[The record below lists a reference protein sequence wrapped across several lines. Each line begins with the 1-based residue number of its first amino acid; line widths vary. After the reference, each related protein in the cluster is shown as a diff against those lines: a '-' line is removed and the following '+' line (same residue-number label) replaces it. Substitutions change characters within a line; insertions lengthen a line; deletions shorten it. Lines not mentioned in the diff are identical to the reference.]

1 MKKTTFRKIIS
12 EIDFSNK
19 KLESDPAWTNL
30 SSIFNITLDWSD
42 DTRLKSYYI
51 KIHYC
56 TDSYVGM
63 KAYFL
68 DGEFV
73 AISNQVGRKWDEEF
87 SFVSKE
93 IAEKVRNYL
102 LTLLEPEDYS
112 PNIDIIESLDEEIPN
127 TYKIEYNTQI
137 LHKKALYNDEYVDII
152 KTNFENEGMKSPNYF
167 HSVIIKKGNEKFL
180 VDCRDLD
187 FEFNTI

>member
-1 MKKTTFRKIIS
+1 MKTTFRKIIS

-19 KLESDPAWTNL
+19 KLKSDPNWENL
-30 SSIFNITLDWSD
+30 SSIFNIDLDWSD

-56 TDSYVGM
+56 TDSYVGI

-68 DGEFV
+68 DDEFV
-73 AISNQVGRKWDEEF
+73 ALSNQVGRKYSEEF
-87 SFVSKE
+87 DFVSIE
-93 IAEKVRNYL
+93 TAEKVKNYL
-102 LTLLEPEDYS
+102 LTLLEPEEYS
-112 PNIDIIESLDEEIPN
+112 VKIDIIDYLDEEIPS

-152 KTNFENEGMKSPNYF
+152 KTNFQKEGSESPNYF
-167 HSVIIKKGNEKFL
+167 HSVLIKKGNDEIM